1 MTMPL
6 KRSRRQFLSRL
17 STGVAAG
24 FFINPTRAAFSDSPN
39 ERLNIAAVGCTNRAG
54 ANIRGVESQNI
65 FKRHFKSLSASLSQ
79 DRTFG
84 GLLPYPSKFIIIN
97 FCIN

>member
-1 MTMPL
+1 MTTPV
-6 KRSRRQFLSRL
+6 KRNRRQFLSRL

-24 FFINPTRAAFSDSPN
+24 FFINPARAVFSDSPN

-65 FKRHFKSLSASLSQ
+65 VAISDIDSNLLAQGAERYPAA
-79 DRTFG
+79 RT
-84 GLLPYPSKFIIIN
+84 YRDYR
-97 FCIN
+97 